1 MRFTSKREF
10 VESVEKEHQTFVEL
24 LGSVRRSRYREAG
37 VWGDGWTI
45 RDLLAHLTEWE
56 QMFLGWYRVGRDG
69 GHPILPARGFKWNE
83 TPRLNQAIWDKHRF
97 KSVTKVIDE
106 FEASYREMF
115 FLIQQ
120 LSQEELLTP
129 GHFAWTGKYPLT
141 TYLAPNTC
149 SHYRFATK
157 VLKRL
162 LKRVTL
168 DTSAHSLSDRNQKQ
182 AVGSVVPTRSA

>member
-10 VESVEKEHQTFVEL
+10 VESVEQERQTFVEIL
-24 LGSVRRSRYREAG
+24 RSVPRSRYREAG

-56 QMFLGWYRVGRDG
+56 QMFLGWYRAGRSG
-69 GHPILPARGFKWNE
+69 GHPILPAPGFKWNE
-83 TPRLNQAIWDKHRF
+83 TPRLNQAIWGKHRS
-97 KSVTKVIDE
+97 KSTRQITDE
-106 FEASYREMF
+106 FDASYREMCS
-115 FLIQQ
+115 LIQQ
-120 LSQEELLTP
+120 VSQEELLMP

-157 VLKRL
+157 ILKRW
-162 LKRVTL
+162 LKC
-168 DTSAHSLSDRNQKQ
+168 SSH
-182 AVGSVVPTRSA
+182 RSAKRG

>member
-1 MRFTSKREF
+1 MRFRSKREF
-10 VESVEKEHQTFVEL
+10 VESVEQEHQTFVEL
-24 LGSVRRSRYREAG
+24 VRSVSTSRYREEG

-56 QMFLGWYRVGRDG
+56 QMFLGWHRAGHDGRQ
-69 GHPILPARGFKWNE
+69 PVMPAPGFKWNE
-83 TPRLNQAIWDKHRF
+83 TPRLNQAIWSKHRS
-97 KSVTKVIDE
+97 KSARKVIDE

-115 FLIQQ
+115 SLIQQ
-120 LSQEELLTP
+120 LSEEELLTP

-157 VLKRL
+157 ILKRW
-162 LKRVTL
+162 LKRVAL
-168 DTSAHSLSDRNQKQ
+168 DE
-182 AVGSVVPTRSA
+182 SVIA